1 MSESLTR
8 ILLIED
14 NPGDAKLIEE
24 FLIGKQRSIAGVE
37 RFDLVHEMKLADG
50 LKLLSEKEFDI
61 ILLDLN
67 LPDSKGMDTFAKVHV
82 EAPNTPTVVLT
93 GLDDEALAVQALQ
106 VGAQDYL
113 IKGMLDWGLLARA
126 VHYAI
131 ERQRATE
138 DLREYAQKLWASES
152 RFRKIIESSSDG
164 MIILTND
171 SRIIFLNPAA
181 ETLLEILQEQAQGNL
196 FGYPVHPGETSEI
209 HIPRE
214 GSNPRIVEMHIVGI
228 EWEGEEA
235 FLASMHDIT
244 DRNRAEVALRE
255 SEERFRSVAETAAE
269 AIVLAKSDFRI
280 LYWNQTAV
288 DMFGYEKWE
297 VQDKPL
303 TMLLPEER
311 VSEELLE
318 AISELR
324 SEEGGRILGKTL
336 KLHGMRKDNSEF
348 PLELSLA
355 TWVSNEERFYSAI
368 IRDMSE
374 AYEAQRRNQLQ
385 DRLAAVGQ
393 LAAGIAHDFN
403 NILGTIILYS
413 ESLLMTLKL
422 TDDDHERLSM
432 VFDQAKRGAMLTAQI
447 LDFSRR
453 SVIEPRPIDLQS
465 FFVKFKKLLSRMLSA
480 SIQIDIEAE
489 SAEFITNA
497 DPTRLQQVFMN
508 LSLNARDALPDGG
521 NLRFILSKMTVKD
534 GDPAP
539 IDEMQPGEWICVKVS
554 DTGVGVSPENIKH
567 LFEPFFTTKK
577 PGKGTGLGLAQVY
590 GIINQ
595 HGGYIKVDS
604 ELGVGTT
611 FSIYLPVE
619 TEGEAVD
626 IDLEVESATEGSK
639 EVVLIVE
646 DDLSTRRAFHDILSS
661 LKYEILVARSGE
673 EALKIF
679 DQKNGE
685 VDLVL
690 SDIVMPEMD
699 GRELYERLNEDYPDT
714 KIILITGYPLGDSTR
729 ELLDHRKAAWLQK
742 PITMGNLARA
752 VRDMLDRG
760 SVEAVKQTARLAR

>member
-1 MSESLTR
+1 MSESLIR

-24 FLIGKQRSIAGVE
+24 FLIGKKRTLAGVE
-37 RFDLVHEMKLADG
+37 RFDLVHEVKLADG
-50 LKLLSEKEFDI
+50 LKRLSEKDFDI

-67 LPDSKGMDTFAKVHV
+67 LPDSKGMDTFAKLHV
-82 EAPNTPTVVLT
+82 EAPDTPTVVLT
-93 GLDDEALAVQALQ
+93 GMDDEALAVQTLQ

-113 IKGMLDWGLLARA
+113 VKGMLDWGLLARA

-131 ERQRATE
+131 ERQRATQ

-171 SRIIFLNPAA
+171 FRILFLNPAA
-181 ETLLEILQEQAQGNL
+181 EKLLEIRQEQAQGNL

-209 HIPRE
+209 QIPRE
-214 GSNPRIVEMHIVGI
+214 RSNPRIVEMHIVGI
-228 EWEGEEA
+228 EWEGQKA
-235 FLASMHDIT
+235 YLASMHDIT
-244 DRNRAEVALRE
+244 DRKRAEVALRE
-255 SEERFRSVAETAAE
+255 SEERFRSVAETAAD
-269 AIVLAKSDFRI
+269 AIVLAKSNFGI

-303 TMLLPEER
+303 TILLPENH
-311 VSEELLE
+311 VSELIE

-324 SEEGGRILGKTL
+324 SEQGGNILGKPL
-336 KLHGMRKDNSEF
+336 KLDGIRKDNSEF

-355 TWVSNEERFYSAI
+355 TWVSNEERFYSI
-368 IRDMSE
+368 ILRDMSE
-374 AYEAQRRNQLQ
+374 AYESQRRTQIQ

-413 ESLLMTLKL
+413 ESLLMTLEL
-422 TDDDHERLSM
+422 SEEDHERMSM
-432 VFDQAKRGAMLTAQI
+432 IFDQARRGAMVTAQI
-447 LDFSRR
+447 LDFSRK
-453 SVIEPRPIDLQS
+453 SVMEPRPIDLHS

-489 SAEFITNA
+489 NGKFITNA

-521 NLRFILSKMTVKD
+521 KLRFILSKTDIKED
-534 GDPAP
+534 DPAP
-539 IDEMQPGEWICVKVS
+539 FDEMQPGEWIRISVS
-554 DTGVGVSPENIKH
+554 DSGVGVSPENIEH

-590 GIINQ
+590 GIIKQ
-595 HGGYIKVDS
+595 HGGFIKVDS

-611 FSIYLPVE
+611 FTIYLQVE
-619 TEGEAVD
+619 TEGEVVEL
-626 IDLEVESATEGSK
+626 DLEAESATEGSK

-646 DDLSTRRAFHDILSS
+646 DDLSTRRVFHDILTS
-661 LKYEILVARSGE
+661 LKYHVLVAGDGH
-673 EALKIF
+673 EAVEIF

-685 VDLVL
+685 IDLVI
-690 SDIVMPEMD
+690 SDMVMPEMD
-699 GRELYERLNEDYPDT
+699 GRELYELLSGEYPDT
-714 KIILITGYPLGDSTR
+714 KIILITGYPLSDGTR
-729 ELLDHRKAAWLQK
+729 RLLDHRKAAWLQK
-742 PITMGNLARA
+742 PITMGTLARA

-760 SVEAVKQTARLAR
+760 SVEAVKQTDRLEG